1 MGSELIRKEVL
12 KGFFVGLI
20 ATVFGLIFAIQIFG
34 TSDDY
39 GQVVKQ
45 AISEGFLGKLMS
57 IGALLNL
64 GAFFIFL
71 KKKQDYRARG
81 VLIAT
86 VFVLIFTLIV
96 KNFSD

>member
-1 MGSELIRKEVL
+1 MASQIIRKEVF
-12 KGFFVGLI
+12 KGFLVGLI
-20 ATVFGLIFAIQIFG
+20 ATVFGLVFAIQIFG
-34 TSDDY
+34 SSDDY
-39 GQVVKQ
+39 TAVVIQ
-45 AISEGFLGKLMS
+45 ALEEGFLGKLMS

-86 VFVLIFTLIV
+86 LLVFVLTMVI
-96 KNFSD
+96 KNYS